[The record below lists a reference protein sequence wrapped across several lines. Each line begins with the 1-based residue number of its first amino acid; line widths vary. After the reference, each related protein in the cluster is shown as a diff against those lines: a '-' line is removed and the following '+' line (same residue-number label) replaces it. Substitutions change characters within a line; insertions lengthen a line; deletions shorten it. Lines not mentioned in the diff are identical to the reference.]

1 VRKATALHDGG
12 GGAWEVPAMD
22 DAERAVVEGRQRRPC
37 EREHCVGEKEIKNKK
52 ENW

>member
-1 VRKATALHDGG
+1 MMEGEGPGKYRRWMTRKG
-12 GGAWEVPAMD
+12 
-22 DAERAVVEGRQRRPC
+22 AVVEGRQRRPC